1 MHYLLKDTQ
10 FDKILNFLQKIK
22 GIHKNDDKSLR
33 RFIEGVYYLC
43 RSGCQLRLLPP
54 YYGQWRA
61 IHKRFKAWSDRGIW
75 EKMFDY
81 FKQDPDMEW
90 VMIDSTIVRAHAC
103 AAGYGK
109 DSQSKEAL
117 GRSKGGFSTKI
128 HILTDALGNPLK
140 FFLTAGQRNDIT
152 QAKTLCKSIFNSTV
166 IADKA
171 YDCNN
176 FVETLID
183 QNCDPNIPPRSN
195 RKEPREYDEILYQER
210 HVIECFI
217 GKIKHFRRIFSRY
230 DKSAQSYVAFLYFVG
245 ALIWIR

>member
-1 MHYLLKDTQ
+1 MHYLIQDTQ
-10 FDKILNFLQKIK
+10 FEKILNFLQHIK
-22 GIHKNDDKSLR
+22 GIHKKDTQSLR
-33 RFIEGVYYLC
+33 KFIEGVYYLC
-43 RSGCQLRLLPP
+43 RAGCQLRLLPY
-54 YYGQWRA
+54 YYGSWRA
-61 IHKRFKAWSDRGIW
+61 VHKRFKAWSDRGIW
-75 EKMFDY
+75 EKMFDF

-90 VMIDSTIVRAHAC
+90 VVIDSTIVRAHAC

-109 DSQSKEAL
+109 DSQAKEAL

-140 FFLTAGQRNDIT
+140 FILTAGQRNDIT
-152 QAKTLCKSIFNSTV
+152 QAKSLCESISCSTV

-171 YDCNN
+171 YDCDD
-176 FVETLID
+176 FVETLAKKK
-183 QNCDPNIPPRSN
+183 CDPNIPPRSN
-195 RKEPREYDEILYQER
+195 RKNPREYDKNIYEER

-230 DKSAQSYVAFLYFVG
+230 DKSAQSYVAFLYFAG

>member
-1 MHYLLKDTQ
+1 MHYLIQDTQ
-10 FDKILNFLQKIK
+10 FEKILNFLQQIK
-22 GIHKNDDKSLR
+22 GIHKNDTQSLR
-33 RFIEGVYYLC
+33 RFIEGVYYLS
-43 RSGCQLRLLPP
+43 RAGCQLRLLPY

-61 IHKRFKAWSDRGIW
+61 VHKRFQTWNKRGIW

-109 DSQSKEAL
+109 NSQSKEAL

-140 FFLTAGQRNDIT
+140 FALTAGQRNDII
-152 QAKTLCKSIFNSTV
+152 QAKPLCKSVFDSTV

-171 YDCNN
+171 YDCDD
-176 FVETLID
+176 FVETLAD
-183 QNCDPNIPPRSN
+183 QKCNSNIPPRAN
-195 RKEPREYDEILYQER
+195 RKEPREHDETLYEER

-230 DKSAQSYVAFLYFVG
+230 DKSARSYLAFLHFVG
-245 ALIWIR
+245 VLIWIR

>member
-1 MHYLLKDTQ
+1 MHYLIQDTQ
-10 FDKILNFLQKIK
+10 FEKILNFLQKIK
-22 GIHKNDDKSLR
+22 GIHKKDTQSLR

-43 RSGCQLRLLPP
+43 RAGCQLRLLPY

-61 IHKRFKAWSDRGIW
+61 VHKRFQAWNKRRIW

-140 FFLTAGQRNDIT
+140 FALTAGQRNDIT
-152 QAKTLCKSIFNSTV
+152 QAKKLCESIFDSTV
-166 IADKA
+166 MADKA
-171 YDCNN
+171 YDCDD
-176 FVETLID
+176 FVETLAD
-183 QNCDPNIPPRSN
+183 QNCDQNIPPRSN
-195 RKEPREYDEILYQER
+195 RKEPREYDEILYEER

-230 DKSAQSYVAFLYFVG
+230 DKSARSYLAFLYFVG